1 MNKDVQTILVS
12 YIEQVKKIY
21 GNHLEKIILYG
32 SYARGDAT
40 SSSDIDIMI
49 LVDLD
54 DLEIKKYAD
63 ELSDMTYDMNLDY
76 DVMIMPI
83 VKNEKHF
90 NYWLEAYPFYNN
102 VSKEGVS
109 LFAVA

>member
-1 MNKDVQTILVS
+1 MEKIN
-12 YIEQVKKIY
+12 QVLNQYTENIKLIY
-21 GNHLEKIILYG
+21 GEHLQKIILYG

-40 SSSDIDIMI
+40 ESSDVDIMI

-54 DLEIKKYAD
+54 DMEIKSYSD
-63 ELSDMTYDMNLDY
+63 QLSDMTYDINLDN

-90 NYWLEAYPFYNN
+90 NYWVVAYPFYNN
-102 VSKEGVS
+102 VNREGVA
-109 LFAVA
+109 LYGAA

>member
-1 MNKDVQTILVS
+1 
-12 YIEQVKKIY
+12 
-21 GNHLEKIILYG
+21 
-32 SYARGDAT
+32 
-40 SSSDIDIMI
+40 MI

-90 NYWLEAYPFYNN
+90 NYWLESYPFYNN
-102 VSKEGVS
+102 VSKEGVA
-109 LFAVA
+109 LYGAA